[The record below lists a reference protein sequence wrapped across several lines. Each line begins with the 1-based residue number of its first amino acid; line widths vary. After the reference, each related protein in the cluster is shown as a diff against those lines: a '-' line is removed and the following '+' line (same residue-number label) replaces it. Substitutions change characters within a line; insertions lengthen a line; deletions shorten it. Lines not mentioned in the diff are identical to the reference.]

1 MDKYDVGHAPHYYHR
16 IQSTMDAPIFVP
28 QFKVPISDEKALYE
42 MLTHAVIGKS
52 MAPGFAAIP

>member
-1 MDKYDVGHAPHYYHR
+1 
-16 IQSTMDAPIFVP
+16 MDAPIFVP